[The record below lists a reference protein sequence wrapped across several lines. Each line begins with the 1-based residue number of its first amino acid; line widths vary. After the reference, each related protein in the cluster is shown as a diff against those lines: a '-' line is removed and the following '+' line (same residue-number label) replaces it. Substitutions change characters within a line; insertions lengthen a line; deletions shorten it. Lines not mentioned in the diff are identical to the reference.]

1 MRKLIYILVITT
13 LSLFNTISSAYNSD
27 PSIFISE
34 LMDDTN
40 NILSDKNISKI
51 DKNKKIKDIALE
63 NIDINALAMYTLGNI
78 RKTLDEDTLKKYKDL
93 FEKYFLKNLTS
104 RLTEYSENNLE
115 IVSADQK
122 SKTYTIVNSKILKT
136 SSQPEIKI
144 SWRIYTKDPTK
155 PLIRDLIVE
164 GLSLAKTQKEEFAS
178 ILNSNNNDI
187 NILFS
192 KLQEYINN

>member
-63 NIDINALAMYTLGNI
+63 NIDINALGMYTLGNI

-136 SSQPEIKI
+136 SSKPEIKI

-192 KLQEYINN
+192 KLQEFINK

>member
-1 MRKLIYILVITT
+1 MKKLIYILVITT

-63 NIDINALAMYTLGNI
+63 NIDINALGMYTLGNI

>member
-13 LSLFNTISSAYNSD
+13 LTLFNTISSAYNSD

-34 LMDDTN
+34 LMNDTN
-40 NILSDKNISKI
+40 NILRDKNISKI
-51 DKNKKIKDIALE
+51 NKNKKIEDIALE
-63 NIDINALAMYTLGNI
+63 NVDINALGMYTLGNI
-78 RKTLDEDTLKKYKDL
+78 RKTLDEDTLKKYKNL

-104 RLTEYSENNLE
+104 RLSEYSENNLE

-122 SKTYTIVNSKILKT
+122 SETYTIVNSKILKT
-136 SSQPEIKI
+136 SSQPEVNI
-144 SWRIYTKDPTK
+144 SWRVYTKDPTK
-155 PLIRDLIVE
+155 PIIRDLIVE

-192 KLQEYINN
+192 KLQEFINN

>member
-63 NIDINALAMYTLGNI
+63 NIDINALGMYTLGNI

>member
-63 NIDINALAMYTLGNI
+63 NIDINALGMYTLGNI

-122 SKTYTIVNSKILKT
+122 SKTYLVH
-136 SSQPEIKI
+136 
-144 SWRIYTKDPTK
+144 
-155 PLIRDLIVE
+155 
-164 GLSLAKTQKEEFAS
+164 
-178 ILNSNNNDI
+178 
-187 NILFS
+187 
-192 KLQEYINN
+192 

>member
-63 NIDINALAMYTLGNI
+63 NIDINALGMYTLGNI

-192 KLQEYINN
+192 KLQEFINK